1 MEGQK
6 LLVGKEERLAVQ
18 SKVKGPVDR
27 AGKASERAIIGR
39 FRLLEQLA
47 YDYDFCFTQKWLM
60 HGTEPPDVS
69 LSSWFSAHALNEMV
83 ATV

>member
-39 FRLLEQLA
+39 FILLEQLA

-69 LSSWFSAHALNEMV
+69 LSW
-83 ATV
+83 